1 MACDKET
8 AQEQPVTVIRTVR
21 RVLAEMIAD
30 NRLYR
35 VYAEAE
41 DGVAGKWF
49 DLMDFKASERLY
61 VR

>member
-35 VYAEAE
+35 VYSEAE

-49 DLMDFKASERLY
+49 DLMDFQASEKLY